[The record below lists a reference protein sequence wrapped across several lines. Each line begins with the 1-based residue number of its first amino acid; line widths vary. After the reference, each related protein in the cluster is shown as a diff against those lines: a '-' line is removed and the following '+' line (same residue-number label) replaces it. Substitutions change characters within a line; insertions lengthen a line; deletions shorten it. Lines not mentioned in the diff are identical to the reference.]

1 MDIFVEYTVDYPEG
15 LKLFWTLLGLSCMF
29 VIPGLA
35 FLLDFGLKRRS
46 KKTNKPYYS
55 RPFVFAGAFFLTT
68 MSATLFTLHG
78 MNDVDDAKRS
88 AAVEALSDAG
98 VADVKPEGHPGVYV
112 GVLDGKVFYGKEVDL
127 NNNKFAIVRATDED
141 VAFILGK

>member
-1 MDIFVEYTVDYPEG
+1 MDIFVEYTVNYPEG

-35 FLLDFGLKRRS
+35 FLLDFVLKRKS
-46 KKTNKPYYS
+46 KRTGKPFYS
-55 RPFVFAGAFFLTT
+55 RPFIFAGAFFLTV
-68 MSATLFTLHG
+68 MGASLFMMHG
-78 MNDVDDAKRS
+78 VNDVSDARKS

-98 VADVKPEGHPGVYV
+98 VVDVKPEGHAGVYV

-127 NNNKFAIVRATDED
+127 NNNKFAIVRATNED